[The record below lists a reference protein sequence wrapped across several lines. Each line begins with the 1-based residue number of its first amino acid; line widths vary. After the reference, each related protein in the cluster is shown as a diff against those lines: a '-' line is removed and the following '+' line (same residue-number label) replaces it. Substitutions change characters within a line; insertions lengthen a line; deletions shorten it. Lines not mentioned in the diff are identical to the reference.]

1 MRPMPAVGEPTLLS
15 NLLSPIV
22 LAFALGAFASLIR
35 SDLRIPDA
43 LYESLSIY
51 LLLAI
56 GLKGGVALATAD
68 PSAIL
73 LPALAALLLGA
84 TIPIVAFGV
93 LRGLGRF
100 GGLRDLHHLGLDD
113 RPGLDDR
120 GLGVHHPLGGALPGL
135 LLLHQHLVKKILLF
149 H

>member
-1 MRPMPAVGEPTLLS
+1 MPAVGEPTLLS

-93 LRGLGRF
+93 LRGLGRV
-100 GGLRDLHHLGLDD
+100 GRSPSS
-113 RPGLDDR
+113 RPSPSSSAPPSRSR
-120 GLGVHHPLGGALPGL
+120 GSSPRSSP
-135 LLLHQHLVKKILLF
+135 
-149 H
+149 